1 MKKVLVCVQ
10 DYPNNDGGVKLMYV
24 HTRNL
29 QYVNNKV
36 DVTVLNFSCSNE
48 YIYEGIKV
56 IPYSYYLSNKDTYDI
71 AIVHAANLRN
81 HYRFLKKHGED
92 FPRFIFFFH
101 GHEVLS
107 INHDYSKPFA
117 FKRKNFVRNTAQDAY
132 DKYKFWVWRRYYKKN
147 IYKSDYIFVSNWM
160 KEKFFSNL
168 KLSESLFGDRLH
180 ITYNNVGLTFEKNR
194 YDDSIEKKYD
204 FITIRANLDDSKYG
218 VDIVNRLALYT
229 PTAKFLVIGKGELF
243 NHIKKAQNLSWI
255 NKTLNHADM
264 LSVLN
269 SAKYALM
276 PTRTDAQGLMM
287 CEMAAF
293 GIPVI
298 TSNIPVCHEV
308 FDKFENAFF
317 IDNDN
322 YEANL
327 KEYLRKPSNCRKHDR
342 FYLENTIRKELEVI
356 FICR

>member
-10 DYPNNDGGVKLMYV
+10 DYPNNNGGVKLMYV

-29 QYVNNKV
+29 QYVQNDI
-36 DVTVLNFSCSNE
+36 DVTVLSFSCDDE
-48 YIYEGIKV
+48 YTYEGIRV
-56 IPYSYYLSNKDTYDI
+56 ISYSQYLKDNGVYEI

-81 HYRFLKKHGED
+81 HYRFLKKHGDE
-92 FPRFIFFFH
+92 FSRFIFFFH

-107 INHDYSKPFA
+107 INHDYSKPFDFIKKSA
-117 FKRKNFVRNTAQDAY
+117 LRNIAQDAY
-132 DKYKFWVWRRYYKKN
+132 DKYKFSIWKRYYKKN
-147 IYKSDYIFVSNWM
+147 ISKSDYIFVSNWM
-160 KEKFFSNL
+160 KEKFFENL
-168 KLSESLFGDRLH
+168 KLSEILFVDRLH

-204 FITIRANLDDSKYG
+204 FITIRANLDDSKYS
-218 VDIVNRLALYT
+218 VDIVNRLALNT
-229 PTAKFLVIGKGELF
+229 PAAKFLVVGKGELF
-243 NHIKKAQNLSWI
+243 NHINKAQNLSWM
-255 NKTLNHADM
+255 NKTLNHADII
-264 LSVLN
+264 SVLN

-298 TSNIPVCHEV
+298 TSDIPVCHEV
-308 FDKFENAFF
+308 FDGFENAFF

-322 YEANL
+322 HDANL
-327 KEYLRKPSNCRKHDR
+327 EEYLRKTTSCCKHSR
-342 FYLENTIRKELEVI
+342 YYLENTIRKELEVI
-356 FICR
+356 FING

>member
-117 FKRKNFVRNTAQDAY
+117 FKRKNFMRNTAQDAY

-317 IDNDN
+317 IDNNN

-327 KEYLRKPSNCRKHDR
+327 KEYLRKPSKCRKHNR

>member
-1 MKKVLVCVQ
+1 MCVQ

-117 FKRKNFVRNTAQDAY
+117 FKRKNFMRNTAQDAY

-317 IDNDN
+317 IDNNN

-327 KEYLRKPSNCRKHDR
+327 KEYLRKPSKCRKHNR

>member
-1 MKKVLVCVQ
+1 MCVQ